1 MPCFCYTVR
10 IPLSTMEIIMTQTNL
25 IERRKKA
32 FEQRRNRLKQ
42 MESSLNVTLRKE
54 RTRRLIELGGVVAKA
69 KVDEWPTHTL
79 LGALLFLKD
88 KANTDSRADWAYQG
102 RLRFAVD
109 TRHKTQ
115 VHVTFPSFPE
125 GELLRDLETL
135 GFTWNVAEYFW
146 DGYGDVR
153 ELKLLLEPQG
163 GLVREAEGA
172 N

>member
-1 MPCFCYTVR
+1 
-10 IPLSTMEIIMTQTNL
+10 MTQTNL

-42 MESSLNVTLRKE
+42 IENSLNTQLRKQ
-54 RTRRLIELGGVVAKA
+54 RTRRLIELGGLVVKA
-69 KVDEWPTHTL
+69 QLEEWPSNLL
-79 LGALLFLKD
+79 LGGLLFLKKEAD
-88 KANTDSRADWAYQG
+88 TDVQADWAYQG

-115 VHVTFPSFPE
+115 AHVTFPSFPE
-125 GELLRDLETL
+125 GELLRDLEIL
-135 GFTWNVAEYFW
+135 GFTWNAAEHFW

-163 GLVREAEGA
+163 GLVRETEGA